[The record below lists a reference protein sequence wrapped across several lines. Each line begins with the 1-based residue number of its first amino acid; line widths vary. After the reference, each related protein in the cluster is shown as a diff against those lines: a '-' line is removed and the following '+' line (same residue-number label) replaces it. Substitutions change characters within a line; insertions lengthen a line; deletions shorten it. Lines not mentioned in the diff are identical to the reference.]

1 MVQAYAQE
9 LLNQKESQTEPE
21 APYAL
26 DTLFAATERLTA
38 ALDRL
43 EQNVRL
49 SAAKEADEP
58 PPGAGEVAF
67 FAQENQILSRERES
81 LTATLKQLQDEY
93 DGLQHVASVIYRKLN
108 DSIKRLTK
116 IIGD

>member
-9 LLNQKESQTEPE
+9 LLNQKESENETE
-21 APYAL
+21 APYAS
-26 DTLFAATERLTA
+26 DTLFDATQRLTA

-43 EQNVRL
+43 EHNVRI
-49 SAAKEADEP
+49 SAAKRADGAKP
-58 PPGAGEVAF
+58 ATQPGLFE
-67 FAQENQILSRERES
+67 QENRQLRHERES